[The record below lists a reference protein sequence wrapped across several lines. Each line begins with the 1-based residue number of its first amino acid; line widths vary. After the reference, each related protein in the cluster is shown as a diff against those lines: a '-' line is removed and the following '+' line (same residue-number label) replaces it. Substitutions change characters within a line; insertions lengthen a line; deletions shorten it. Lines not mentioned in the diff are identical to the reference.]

1 MARAIRVDDALSKL
15 CSKDQLA
22 LLDAINQLRLQGL
35 SNYISLPQII
45 VCGDY
50 NLCTRFPTELVL
62 RRNTQRSARVSI
74 VPHESRTESEKEALR
89 EFREE
94 LSGFDELPKLVENAK
109 SRMGITVHG
118 RAFAKDILRIE
129 ISGPDR
135 PHLTITRHQ
144 SSADVKLVQDV
155 VQSYMIE
162 SRCIILAVVS
172 AKNDFANQIVLKLAR
187 EADESGVRTLGIIT
201 KPDTLTR
208 DSGSEAMYVAL
219 ARNQEIAFRH
229 GWHVV
234 KNMDS
239 EKGSWTLSERDAQ
252 EAEFFSSGVW
262 TSLPQS
268 SLGVGKLRSRLSKLL
283 LGHIASSLPSLM
295 REISDRFKICKKQ
308 LDEFGDPRASLD
320 EQRLYLMQVS
330 QSFHTLVKSSVTGN
344 YIHSFF
350 QDAKTELGYRQRIRA
365 IVQNL
370 NEDFETEISTQGHFR
385 EIVNGPLAGLA
396 GTKAPIKIEEET
408 FISQIE
414 RLMKKTRGLADLFK
428 EQSQPW
434 EGIARRHVDKVWKAA
449 SNFVELIFEH
459 TADPSTAKSLL
470 HEVCEPAMKAI
481 LAEMREKI
489 QELLRP
495 HQEGHPITYND
506 DFARKLQELRHER
519 RRKEIEKTV
528 CETFGVQF
536 LMNNYNLAG
545 GYNLRLLADRLIGSK
560 EPDVKRS
567 AAIDALD
574 CLNAYYKVALKR
586 FIDDVAV
593 EVIEAKLVS
602 ALNKIL
608 DPVSVYQ
615 MPTDQVSRIAGEP
628 EETRIEREQLNRQL
642 EVLRNGLDTCKRFI
656 GFRFG
661 DASVNGKR
669 SFDDLDS
676 DSEQPTGGDSQKKTS
691 EQNGD
696 KRLASGAPQNQG
708 EEEEL

>member
-1 MARAIRVDDALSKL
+1 M
-15 CSKDQLA
+15 
-22 LLDAINQLRLQGL
+22 N
-35 SNYISLPQII
+35 
-45 VCGDY
+45 
-50 NLCTRFPTELVL
+50 
-62 RRNTQRSARVSI
+62 
-74 VPHESRTESEKEALR
+74 ESRS
-89 EFREE
+89 
-94 LSGFDELPKLVENAK
+94 
-109 SRMGITVHG
+109 
-118 RAFAKDILRIE
+118 
-129 ISGPDR
+129 
-135 PHLTITRHQ
+135 
-144 SSADVKLVQDV
+144 
-155 VQSYMIE
+155 
-162 SRCIILAVVS
+162 IILAVVS

-187 EADESGVRTLGIIT
+187 DADESGVRTLGIIT

-239 EKGSWTLSERDAQ
+239 EKGSWTLSERGAQ

-262 TSLPQS
+262 TSLPPS

-295 REISDRFKICKKQ
+295 REINDRFKICKKQ

-365 IVQNL
+365 IVQNP

-385 EIVNGPLAGLA
+385 EIVNGPLTGLA
-396 GTKAPIKIEEET
+396 GIKAPIKIEEET

-414 RLMKKTRGLADLFK
+414 RLMKRTRGCELPGTFSPMLVADLFK

-434 EGIARRHVDKVWKAA
+434 EGIARRHVDKVWRAA
-449 SNFVELIFEH
+449 SNFVELIIEH

-489 QELLRP
+489 VQELLRP

-528 CETFGVQF
+528 CETIGVQF

-545 GYNLRLLADRLIGSK
+545 GYNL
-560 EPDVKRS
+560 
-567 AAIDALD
+567 
-574 CLNAYYKVALKR
+574 
-586 FIDDVAV
+586 
-593 EVIEAKLVS
+593 
-602 ALNKIL
+602 
-608 DPVSVYQ
+608 
-615 MPTDQVSRIAGEP
+615 
-628 EETRIEREQLNRQL
+628 
-642 EVLRNGLDTCKRFI
+642 
-656 GFRFG
+656 
-661 DASVNGKR
+661 
-669 SFDDLDS
+669 
-676 DSEQPTGGDSQKKTS
+676 
-691 EQNGD
+691 
-696 KRLASGAPQNQG
+696 
-708 EEEEL
+708 